1 LLELIVAHV
10 ETVIYSFKGTAF
22 YQNYCKIPQRNN
34 PATIFKCSAWIL
46 EYMDGMKAS
55 SYK

>member
-1 LLELIVAHV
+1 MLELIVAHV